1 MVNKTLFTMLL
12 IAGTSFAM
20 AQSTTNQETA
30 STHKVSAAAYD
41 TERFGDFVQ
50 VTFRHANGAI
60 AQQGYRVNGKPDGV
74 WKQFD
79 ENGHITAKG
88 IYINGKREGT
98 WFFVTD
104 NGLQKATFKN
114 NKLVAHKMIND
125 SYALLD

>member
-12 IAGTSFAM
+12 IAGTSFGM
-20 AQSTTNQETA
+20 AQSTTNQETT
-30 STHKVSAAAYD
+30 THKVSAAAYD
-41 TERFGDFVQ
+41 TEHFGDFVQ
-50 VTFRHANGAI
+50 VTYRHANGAI

-114 NKLVAHKMIND
+114 NKLIAHKMIND

>member
-1 MVNKTLFTMLL
+1 MVNKTFFTMLL

-20 AQSTTNQETA
+20 AQSTQVKEA
-30 STHKVSAAAYD
+30 HKVTSADYE

-50 VTFRHANGAI
+50 VTYKHPNGAI

-79 ENGHITAKG
+79 TEGHVTAKG

-98 WFFVTD
+98 WFFITD
-104 NGLQKATFKN
+104 KGLQRATFKN
-114 NKLVAHKMIND
+114 NKLVSHQMVGD
-125 SYALLD
+125 GYALLD

>member
-41 TERFGDFVQ
+41 SGRFGDFVQ
-50 VTFRHANGAI
+50 VTYRHANGAI

>member
-30 STHKVSAAAYD
+30 STHKVSVAAYD

-50 VTFRHANGAI
+50 VTYRHTNGTV

-114 NKLVAHKMIND
+114 NKLVAHKMISD